1 MFNSCSQDTCLAINK
16 NGCEFEYISI
26 YMEDGSEEDKK
37 LKVYLHVRDGEKEKC
52 ADVCQ
57 K

>member
-1 MFNSCSQDTCLAINK
+1 LAINK
-16 NGCEFEYISI
+16 NGCEFEYNSI

-37 LKVYLHVRDGEKEKC
+37 LKVYLHVKDGEKEKC